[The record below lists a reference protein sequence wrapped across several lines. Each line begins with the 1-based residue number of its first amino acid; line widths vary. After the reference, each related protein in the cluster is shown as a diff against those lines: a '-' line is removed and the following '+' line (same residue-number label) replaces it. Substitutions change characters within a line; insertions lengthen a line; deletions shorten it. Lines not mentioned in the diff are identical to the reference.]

1 MTPLKAKWFNG
12 ARGTIGII
20 QSLDDEGEVLYTIG
34 AADGLHEPID
44 INNIANAGAKFPTD
58 IGHTLFGHKKGK
70 SNEQDEKQQR
80 VRAVEE
86 RPTRA
91 RGVRP
96 LEGRA
101 GAKTDTKRKSTK

>member
-1 MTPLKAKWFNG
+1 MTPLKARWFNSG
-12 ARGTIGII
+12 RGTVGLV
-20 QSLDDEGEVLYTIG
+20 QAMSDHGEVLYFVG
-34 AADGLHEPID
+34 VADGLHEPID

-58 IGHTLFGHKKGK
+58 IGDIMFAYKREAPR
-70 SNEQDEKQQR
+70 EQNEKQQR

-86 RPTRA
+86 RPKKS

-101 GAKTDTKRKSTK
+101 GTKTDTKRKSTK